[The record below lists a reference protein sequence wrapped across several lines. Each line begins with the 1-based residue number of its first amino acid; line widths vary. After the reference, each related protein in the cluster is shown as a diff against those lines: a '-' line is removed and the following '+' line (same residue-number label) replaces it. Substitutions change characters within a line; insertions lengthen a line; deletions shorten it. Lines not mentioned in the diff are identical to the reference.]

1 MQSPSETD
9 CSTGRKDCG
18 ITTRPLITNIFGLHE
33 IPDDISIGFDH
44 SKLRFMYDE
53 KAIQEKLRGVIS
65 DVGDK
70 RDLVFIE
77 GGKEINY
84 GISVYLDPLSVA
96 AYTGGKLIIVVSGN
110 ENTVMDDLIFLKK
123 RIDMTGVDLGGVII
137 NKIQNIEEFKENNL
151 AKIEETGLKV
161 LGMIP
166 FEKNLTT
173 FTVGYLSERL
183 FAKVVTG
190 EEHMEKTV
198 KSLFIGAM
206 HVNAALDADGVCR
219 EYQVW
224 LDRDAERIPS
234 LGLAALHAAG
244 VESVAP
250 RSDEVLLKFE
260 PPSRFERYSAAQII
274 AASLGVSGEQ
284 PDIDVKDTIVVIGL
298 TAPGL
303 MDRQATPID
312 SALPGVEVH
321 ATFISNAL
329 SASFMQRSSPW
340 IEILAAV
347 AAAALV
353 SYFPLLR
360 IKWLSALGCVAA
372 GVLPIALSLI
382 LFPYRIFYNPFL
394 ALAGELFAFIAAMA
408 LGYQAEGRQRA
419 YLRKAFAQYL
429 SPEVISVLVEQP
441 ENLRLGGESKI
452 ITTLF
457 SDMAGF
463 SSISERLSPEQ
474 LAQYMNEYLGIISE
488 EVLAQGGTLD
498 KYVGDAVV
506 AFWNAPLETQN
517 HAYRAL
523 VAAALIQEK
532 LLGMSSDFER
542 RFGIFPQTRIGVATG
557 QAVVGNLGSNR
568 RFAYTAVG
576 DSVNI
581 ASRLEAANKALG
593 TSILTMQDTVTAAVG
608 GRSAENVEGAENVGY
623 LSPELQLPLPGE
635 GRLILR
641 RLGPALVEGKTQ
653 PIELWCVETGN
664 LQGVQAPGRVE
675 PWIEVRRLSK

>member
-1 MQSPSETD
+1 MARFLCALAIGLVSVLVVFW
-9 CSTGRKDCG
+9 TGA
-18 ITTRPLITNIFGLHE
+18 
-33 IPDDISIGFDH
+33 S
-44 SKLRFMYDE
+44 
-53 KAIQEKLRGVIS
+53 EKLGMAIYDSEMRRLVSRAEEQGIVAPPEILRKIPGTSDSDTLPIVLVMIDQSSLDWVQKELGLGWPWPRELYGVMASYLRDTRVQAYDILFTEPS
-65 DVGDK
+65 TFGPEDDARCSKAMTEAGNVVLATLRNKKPVLDVP
-70 RDLVFIE
+70 
-77 GGKEINY
+77 N
-84 GISVYLDPLSVA
+84 A
-96 AYTGGKLIIVVSGN
+96 
-110 ENTVMDDLIFLKK
+110 
-123 RIDMTGVDLGGVII
+123 
-137 NKIQNIEEFKENNL
+137 
-151 AKIEETGLKV
+151 
-161 LGMIP
+161 
-166 FEKNLTT
+166 
-173 FTVGYLSERL
+173 L
-183 FAKVVTG
+183 FG
-190 EEHMEKTV
+190 
-198 KSLFIGAM
+198 

-224 LDRDAERIPS
+224 LSRDAERLPS

-244 VESVAP
+244 LESVAP
-250 RSDEVLLKFE
+250 RSEEVLLKFE

-274 AASLGVSGEQ
+274 AASLGASGEH

-329 SASFMQRSSPW
+329 STSFMQRSSPW

-360 IKWLSALGCVAA
+360 IKWLSALGCIAA
-372 GVLPIALSLI
+372 VSLPIALSLI

-394 ALAGELFAFIAAMA
+394 ALAGELFAFIAAIA

-429 SPEVISVLVEQP
+429 SPEVISVLVERP
-441 ENLRLGGESKI
+441 ENLKLGGESKI

-474 LAQYMNEYLGIISE
+474 LAQCMNEYLGIISE

-506 AFWNAPLETQN
+506 AFWNAPLETQD

-523 VAAALIQEK
+523 VAAARIQEK
-532 LLGMSSDFER
+532 MFAMSRDFEE
-542 RFGIFPQTRIGVATG
+542 RFGIYPRTRIGVATG

-608 GRSAENVEGAENVGY
+608 ARSAENAENAEHR
-623 LSPELQLPLPGE
+623 SPEFQLLLSGE

>member
-1 MQSPSETD
+1 MGKAAGSALKSHAMAK
-9 CSTGRKDCG
+9 SMA
-18 ITTRPLITNIFGLHE
+18 
-33 IPDDISIGFDH
+33 
-44 SKLRFMYDE
+44 RFLC
-53 KAIQEKLRGVIS
+53 ALAVGVIS
-65 DVGDK
+65 V
-70 RDLVFIE
+70 LVVFW
-77 GGKEINY
+77 
-84 GISVYLDPLSVA
+84 
-96 AYTGGKLIIVVSGN
+96 TGASEK
-110 ENTVMDDLIFLKK
+110 
-123 RIDMTGVDLGGVII
+123 
-137 NKIQNIEEFKENNL
+137 
-151 AKIEETGLKV
+151 
-161 LGMIP
+161 LGMAIYDSEMRRLVSRAEEQGVVAPPEILRKIP
-166 FEKNLTT
+166 GTSDSATSPIVLVMIDQSSLDWVQKELGLGWPWPRELYGVMASYLRDVRVQAYDILFTEPST
-173 FTVGYLSERL
+173 FGPEDDIRCSKAMTEAGNVVLATLRNKKPVLDVPNAL
-183 FAKVVTG
+183 FG
-190 EEHMEKTV
+190 
-198 KSLFIGAM
+198 

-408 LGYQAEGRQRA
+408 FGYQAEGRQRA

>member
-1 MQSPSETD
+1 MGKAAGSALKSHAMAKSMARFL
-9 CSTGRKDCG
+9 CALAIGLVSVLVVFWTGA
-18 ITTRPLITNIFGLHE
+18 
-33 IPDDISIGFDH
+33 S
-44 SKLRFMYDE
+44 
-53 KAIQEKLRGVIS
+53 EKLGMAIYDSEMRRLVSRAGERNVIVPPEILRKIPGTSDSDTLPIVLVMIDQSSLDWVQKELGLGWPWPRELYGVMASYLRDTRVQAYDILFTEPS
-65 DVGDK
+65 TFGPEDDARCSKAMTEAGNVVLATLRNKKPVLDVP
-70 RDLVFIE
+70 
-77 GGKEINY
+77 N
-84 GISVYLDPLSVA
+84 A
-96 AYTGGKLIIVVSGN
+96 
-110 ENTVMDDLIFLKK
+110 
-123 RIDMTGVDLGGVII
+123 
-137 NKIQNIEEFKENNL
+137 
-151 AKIEETGLKV
+151 
-161 LGMIP
+161 
-166 FEKNLTT
+166 
-173 FTVGYLSERL
+173 L
-183 FAKVVTG
+183 FG
-190 EEHMEKTV
+190 
-198 KSLFIGAM
+198 

-224 LDRDAERIPS
+224 LSRDAERLPS

-244 VESVAP
+244 LESVAP
-250 RSDEVLLKFE
+250 RSEEVLLKFE

-274 AASLGVSGEQ
+274 AASLGASGEHL
-284 PDIDVKDTIVVIGL
+284 DIDVKDTIVVIGL

-329 SASFMQRSSPW
+329 STSFMQRSSPW

-360 IKWLSALGCVAA
+360 IKWLSALGCIAA
-372 GVLPIALSLI
+372 VSLPIALSLI

-394 ALAGELFAFIAAMA
+394 ALAGELFAFIAAIA

-429 SPEVISVLVEQP
+429 SPEVISVLVERP
-441 ENLRLGGESKI
+441 ENLKLGGESKI

-474 LAQYMNEYLGIISE
+474 LAQCMNEYLGIISE
-488 EVLAQGGTLD
+488 EVLAQDGTLD

-506 AFWNAPLETQN
+506 AFWNAPLETQD

-523 VAAALIQEK
+523 VAAARIQEK
-532 LLGMSSDFER
+532 MFAMSRDFEE
-542 RFGIFPQTRIGVATG
+542 RFGIYPRTRIGVATG

-608 GRSAENVEGAENVGY
+608 ARSAENAENAEHR
-623 LSPELQLPLPGE
+623 SPEFQLLLSGE

>member
-1 MQSPSETD
+1 MIDQSSLDWVQKELGLGWPWPRELYGVMASYLRDVRVQAYDILFTEPST
-9 CSTGRKDCG
+9 
-18 ITTRPLITNIFGLHE
+18 FGPE
-33 IPDDISIGFDH
+33 DDIRC
-44 SKLRFMYDE
+44 SKAMTEAGNVVLATLRN
-53 KAIQEKLRGVIS
+53 KKPVL
-65 DVGDK
+65 DVP
-70 RDLVFIE
+70 
-77 GGKEINY
+77 N
-84 GISVYLDPLSVA
+84 A
-96 AYTGGKLIIVVSGN
+96 
-110 ENTVMDDLIFLKK
+110 
-123 RIDMTGVDLGGVII
+123 
-137 NKIQNIEEFKENNL
+137 
-151 AKIEETGLKV
+151 
-161 LGMIP
+161 
-166 FEKNLTT
+166 
-173 FTVGYLSERL
+173 L
-183 FAKVVTG
+183 FG
-190 EEHMEKTV
+190 
-198 KSLFIGAM
+198 

-542 RFGIFPQTRIGVATG
+542 RFGILPRTRIGVATG

-608 GRSAENVEGAENVGY
+608 GRSAENVEGAETSDTFRPSFRSHC
-623 LSPELQLPLPGE
+623 LEKE
-635 GRLILR
+635 G
-641 RLGPALVEGKTQ
+641 
-653 PIELWCVETGN
+653 
-664 LQGVQAPGRVE
+664 
-675 PWIEVRRLSK
+675 